1 MSSGTPDGGMVAP
14 CLPSTSC
21 YATTPP
27 SYANSRHCAHPH
39 SPIRSTPTAA
49 TSTRPAPDNMA
60 WCMASCRSVS
70 IQSMLDL
77 NKWAEEGHVPK
88 PSAGDGIAVATEGR
102 HQENEQS
109 DRPKEAA
116 ESYEK
121 STARGE
127 SRTVRRTG
135 TLFELERSRR
145 ACLGPVPELRRELLD
160 GGGDLL
166 DGSRLTAQ

>member
-1 MSSGTPDGGMVAP
+1 MAP
-14 CLPSTSC
+14 RWRHGRAVLALDELLCHDPAQLREFAALCSP
-21 YATTPP
+21 ALADQIDADRRHVDTTG
-27 SYANSRHCAHPH
+27 
-39 SPIRSTPTAA
+39 AA
-49 TSTRPAPDNMA
+49 SPDNTA

-116 ESYEK
+116 ESYER